1 MDGNPVEEEASQD
14 ILQLQ
19 VIGGVFIG
27 IVSFGLIVICVLALL
42 ITFLAH
48 QRKSLKGLYID

>member
-48 QRKSLKGLYID
+48 QRKSLKGS